1 MKQFLL
7 FLFLGFFVAS
17 CDVQSPSTSEA
28 VNTEVMPSGNYSYA
42 YSREYS
48 WPEVQQGINLSSDLL
63 AVNYYLMI
71 DGSGSMLESGC
82 ANGRS
87 KMDVAKEAVA
97 MFINQ
102 VPADANVGV
111 LTFENEG
118 ISEKV
123 SLGKNRTKV
132 LQAVHSIYAGAGTPL
147 NTALAMSFDS
157 VEKHAQSQLGYG
169 EYHIVIVTDGEA
181 NYGEDPR
188 QTVMSILEKTP
199 VEIHTIGFCIDPG
212 HSLNM
217 PGFTDYRS
225 ANSVEEL
232 QKGLSG
238 VLAES
243 EAFDMTVFQ
252 Q

>member
-7 FLFLGFFVAS
+7 LFLGFWVTS
-17 CDVQSPSTSEA
+17 CDVQSPPGSETMSDEA
-28 VNTEVMPSGNYSYA
+28 VPVTSYA
-42 YSREYS
+42 YSTDYT
-48 WPEVQQGINLSSDLL
+48 WPDIQQGVNVATDLL
-63 AVNYYLMI
+63 AANYYLMI

-82 ANGRS
+82 ANGRA
-87 KMDVAKEAVA
+87 KMDVAKEAVT
-97 MFINQ
+97 MFVNL

-111 LTFENEG
+111 LTFENNG

-123 SLGKNRTKV
+123 SLGKNRAKV
-132 LQAVHSIYAGAGTPL
+132 LDAVNSIYAGAGTPL
-147 NTALAMSFDS
+147 NTALAMSIAS
-157 VEKHAQSQLGYG
+157 VEQHAKSQLGYG

-232 QKGLSG
+232 QKNLTG

-243 EAFDMTVFQ
+243 ENYDITVFQ